1 MCKMSP
7 ELELLIWV
15 FIYYLAF
22 YIRYLYAGAYE

>member
-1 MCKMSP
+1 MSP
-7 ELELLIWV
+7 ELELLVWV